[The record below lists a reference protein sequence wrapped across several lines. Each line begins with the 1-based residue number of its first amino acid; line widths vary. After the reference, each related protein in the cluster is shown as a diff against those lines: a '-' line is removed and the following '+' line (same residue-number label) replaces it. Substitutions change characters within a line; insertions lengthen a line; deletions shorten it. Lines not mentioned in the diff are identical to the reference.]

1 MVMRN
6 LDLLNYHK
14 DFSQNTGQNYIL
26 RSRIQD
32 FYKEHGG
39 RINSLNEKVIALQEK
54 YFVTD
59 GFNQQNQLKIK
70 QEQEMV
76 EKVEKKKYLFF
87 FTKEVKVKV
96 PGKMK
101 YVMKEGMLFEDYN
114 KEMTALMMQDIVP
127 IHTNGNGLK
136 IVSK

>member
-1 MVMRN
+1 MRN

-14 DFSQNTGQNYIL
+14 DFSQNNGINFLLQSKI
-26 RSRIQD
+26 RD

-39 RINSLNEKVIALQEK
+39 RINSLNEKVIAIQEK
-54 YFVTD
+54 YFVTE

-70 QEQEMV
+70 QEQEFT
-76 EKVEKKKYLFF
+76 EKVEKKKVWLF

-101 YVMKEGMLFEDYN
+101 YVMKEGMTFEDYN
-114 KEMTALMMQDIVP
+114 KEMNALMMQGIVP

>member
-1 MVMRN
+1 MRN
-6 LDLLNYHK
+6 IDLLEYHK
-14 DFSQNTGQNYIL
+14 DFSQNTGQNFIL

-39 RINSLNEKVIALQEK
+39 RINSLNEKVIAIQQK
-54 YFVTD
+54 YFQTD
-59 GFNQQNQLKIK
+59 GFNERNQLKIK

-76 EKVEKKKYLFF
+76 EQVTKTKFLFF
-87 FTKEVKVKV
+87 WTKEVTAKV

-101 YVMKEGMLFEDYN
+101 YVMKEGMTLADYQ
-114 KEMTALMMQDIVP
+114 KEMNALMAQDIVP
-127 IHTNGNGLK
+127 IHTNGNGIK